1 MLMPASPTGKML
13 VVRSVLAV
21 IVVVWL
27 NHYIG
32 TLARFSTSFWHT
44 LTETGIQSKMDSTR

>member
-1 MLMPASPTGKML
+1 MPASPTGKML

-32 TLARFSTSFWHT
+32 TPARFSTSFWHT
-44 LTETGIQSKMDSTR
+44 LTETGIQSKMHSTR